1 MNVYFSDIL
10 LKEISPSCKLVYNK
24 TDKTKYQLKLINV
37 RCPFGPEEFQNKIY
51 LNVELKKDE
60 YDHQVLLKD
69 IKLIETFL
77 LKDTNMEKTS
87 NLTVGQIYAS
97 QATWEKPLKNHWNQ
111 ICAFTITIIVSRQKM
126 LLQKNFIEWQ
136 KRATCFGLIKIGDM
150 RAKRQLLKHS

>member
-37 RCPFGPEEFQNKIY
+37 RCPFGAEEFQNKIY

-87 NLTVGQIYAS
+87 NIKNDILFKLTIPQISKKIIAKCYQNQKECTIFDVKGKKCDIIIDINSIWVFGQKTGV
-97 QATWEKPLKNHWNQ
+97 Q
-111 ICAFTITIIVSRQKM
+111 FTVKTINI
-126 LLQKNFIEWQ
+126 L
-136 KRATCFGLIKIGDM
+136 D
-150 RAKRQLLKHS
+150 

>member
-87 NLTVGQIYAS
+87 NIKNDILFKLTIPQISKKIITKCYQNQKECTIFDVKGKKCDIIIDINSIWVFGQKTGV
-97 QATWEKPLKNHWNQ
+97 Q
-111 ICAFTITIIVSRQKM
+111 FTVKTINI
-126 LLQKNFIEWQ
+126 L
-136 KRATCFGLIKIGDM
+136 D
-150 RAKRQLLKHS
+150 

>member
-37 RCPFGPEEFQNKIY
+37 RCPFGAEEFQNKIY

-87 NLTVGQIYAS
+87 NIKNDILFKLTIPQISKKIITKCYQNQKECTIFDVKGKKCDIIIDINSIWVFGQKTGV
-97 QATWEKPLKNHWNQ
+97 Q
-111 ICAFTITIIVSRQKM
+111 FTVKTINI
-126 LLQKNFIEWQ
+126 L
-136 KRATCFGLIKIGDM
+136 D
-150 RAKRQLLKHS
+150 

>member
-37 RCPFGPEEFQNKIY
+37 RCPFGAEEFQNKIY

-87 NLTVGQIYAS
+87 NIKNDILFKLTIPQISKKIITKCYQNQKECSIFDVKGKKCDIIIDINSIWVFGQKTGV
-97 QATWEKPLKNHWNQ
+97 Q
-111 ICAFTITIIVSRQKM
+111 FTVRTINI
-126 LLQKNFIEWQ
+126 L
-136 KRATCFGLIKIGDM
+136 D
-150 RAKRQLLKHS
+150 

>member
-37 RCPFGPEEFQNKIY
+37 RCPFGPEEFNNKVY

-69 IKLIETFL
+69 IRLIETFL
-77 LKDTNMEKTS
+77 LKDTNIEKIS
-87 NLTVGQIYAS
+87 NIKNDILFKLTIPQINKKIITKCYKDQKECTIFDVKGKKCDIIIDINSIWIFGQKTGV
-97 QATWEKPLKNHWNQ
+97 Q
-111 ICAFTITIIVSRQKM
+111 FTVKTINI
-126 LLQKNFIEWQ
+126 L
-136 KRATCFGLIKIGDM
+136 D
-150 RAKRQLLKHS
+150 